1 MLVKKAYLVLKFGTI
16 GLSPTQPANRLAF
29 GPSQMIKGKL
39 SQPETGL
46 LVQQPSVF
54 ENVVKF
60 TLYSRLL
67 ELRIQLLSKWRAGPT
82 CAAAPPDRHPPN
94 GAAGDHV
101 PDVVVG
107 DDDNIAFPAL
117 VRSPAMAMATHRGT
131 VSQRKWGGGQI
142 CRNRP
147 VCCKMSEIPFNMG
160 HHHLSHKG
168 PSHRIAI

>member
-131 VSQRKWGGGQI
+131 VSQRKWGGG
-142 CRNRP
+142 
-147 VCCKMSEIPFNMG
+147 KFAET
-160 HHHLSHKG
+160 G
-168 PSHRIAI
+168 PCVAR